1 MAISPTLDKKIL
13 SYLKSLPKNSIISKK
28 ALAKKFNISQDALN
42 TRINQVNKN
51 FNLNIQGA
59 GIGGS
64 LVDTSTLS
72 KKEQNIFKNNYKAK
86 TISQMATDI
95 TGLPYDNKITKA
107 KSAQLY
113 RYYLTQSRLGNILKG
128 DMKMGTRPKGSTP
141 ADLKG
146 FGGYRKA
153 QADLIKLDPKTYG
166 NLTPAQV
173 DSRLKKALN
182 FSTVRGAFNV
192 PKSLTPSF
200 EHFQGIVPG
209 TISQDPNALRK
220 VGITTQDF
228 NFNVLGAKA
237 QNNIYK
243 TIKNN
248 LRTAKEFLTAG
259 NKKEAKKSLDV
270 VNEIYGDIAKKV
282 KYIDRKQLPFYNLK
296 GNNLKEVNLKALKL
310 NDVRKLDDVVSHYV
324 KFVATGPS
332 EDIKKIDQP
341 NLKKAV
347 KLIQK
352 GDESNFKKLVSSRIP
367 SILKGGKFAIPG
379 ALIGGAMASGMGG
392 EAEAAITYNPT
403 IGALVKTGSD
413 DIATQS
419 NVLEWAAKNPEASM
433 AGTATAGLGMT
444 KPGSAVL
451 KGLLKTLAAPA
462 VGAGYAALDVKENLD
477 EGESLPEA
485 LADKSAGLSLM
496 GSRAL
501 MGGQGLGALLGGAK
515 IARSLTP
522 VGAAMTAAGIG
533 KDYYDW
539 ASEEI
544 ERLEGMTDY
553 ERQVYSDSLMDE
565 TNIDF

>member
-1 MAISPTLDKKIL
+1 
-13 SYLKSLPKNSIISKK
+13 
-28 ALAKKFNISQDALN
+28 
-42 TRINQVNKN
+42 
-51 FNLNIQGA
+51 
-59 GIGGS
+59 
-64 LVDTSTLS
+64 
-72 KKEQNIFKNNYKAK
+72 
-86 TISQMATDI
+86 
-95 TGLPYDNKITKA
+95 
-107 KSAQLY
+107 
-113 RYYLTQSRLGNILKG
+113 
-128 DMKMGTRPKGSTP
+128 
-141 ADLKG
+141 
-146 FGGYRKA
+146 
-153 QADLIKLDPKTYG
+153 
-166 NLTPAQV
+166 
-173 DSRLKKALN
+173 
-182 FSTVRGAFNV
+182 
-192 PKSLTPSF
+192 
-200 EHFQGIVPG
+200 
-209 TISQDPNALRK
+209 
-220 VGITTQDF
+220 
-228 NFNVLGAKA
+228 
-237 QNNIYK
+237 
-243 TIKNN
+243 
-248 LRTAKEFLTAG
+248 
-259 NKKEAKKSLDV
+259 
-270 VNEIYGDIAKKV
+270 
-282 KYIDRKQLPFYNLK
+282 
-296 GNNLKEVNLKALKL
+296 
-310 NDVRKLDDVVSHYV
+310 
-324 KFVATGPS
+324 
-332 EDIKKIDQP
+332 
-341 NLKKAV
+341 
-347 KLIQK
+347 
-352 GDESNFKKLVSSRIP
+352 
-367 SILKGGKFAIPG
+367 
-379 ALIGGAMASGMGG
+379 MASGMGG